1 MLLLHLLPSFHL
13 LALLCTVT
21 TRLNVG
27 FRHIHSVKT
36 LICVLVGALA
46 DVGATQAEVVMF
58 LGTWEGWCSP
68 NP

>member
-13 LALLCTVT
+13 LALLRTVT

-27 FRHIHSVKT
+27 FRHTHSAKT
-36 LICVLVGALA
+36 LICVSVGALA
-46 DVGATQAEVVMF
+46 DAGAKRAGVVML

-68 NP
+68 RP